1 MKQSCCMSHRWGSH
15 VAHMNESYRTY
26 EWVMPHIRRSQFTP
40 VKDSCPYQLGRFQS
54 MRESCI
60 LGFVNFYLRFLAS
73 DYSFIPGQSQKPKV
87 QIFRSGNQINPDRN
101 VGMILRVPGTYEQL
115 PANYQE
121 HPPQEHPPWK
131 GHKARFICTGKSM
144 MYSGKTVC
152 TRPEDYF
159 CME

>member
-1 MKQSCCMSHRWGSH
+1 MSHATHTKESIHACERFMSISIRPLPI
-15 VAHMNESYRTY
+15 NEGKLYFGVC
-26 EWVMPHIRRSQFTP
+26 E
-40 VKDSCPYQLGRFQS
+40 L
-54 MRESCI
+54 
-60 LGFVNFYLRFLAS
+60 YLRFLAS

-144 MYSGKTVC
+144 MYSGKTIC